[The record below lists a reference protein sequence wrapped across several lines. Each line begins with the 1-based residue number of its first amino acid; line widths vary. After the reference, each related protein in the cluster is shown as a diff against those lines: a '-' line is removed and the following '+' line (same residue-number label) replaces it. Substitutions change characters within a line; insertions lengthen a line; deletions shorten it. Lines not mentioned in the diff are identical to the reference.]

1 MNEKDG
7 QLWRTTEE
15 NIALLNRSAQQAEI
29 NSLKL
34 QNATDRAMLA
44 NQEARRAQLLHLDD
58 EDKIR
63 ELEKENAELRAT
75 LKEWVASQRGLMA
88 LAKALKEEI
97 ESCPNREHHKLA
109 DQKER
114 FLIADDAAEKSY
126 NSNDSEVATKT
137 QIPRHSPT
145 HPVAKERKSL
155 RQQKIDIA
163 KLVDEG
169 RLYLVADHQPA
180 TWKEGFALWL
190 EHAEAGNPQAQ
201 YNVGRC
207 YHSGDGVES
216 DLAKANEWYL
226 KAAEKNDPRT
236 FHNLYML
243 YQNEKFA
250 QYDAAQSEDYL
261 QKAVE
266 LEEPRAIKEAMRLQE
281 KAAQEEA
288 IRVEQERLARIEADK
303 QQKLQDE
310 LRAFKE
316 MKVAAVEIFEEIRE
330 IDTDSSQKIY
340 SALFRLENISPGI
353 ELTIDGDFPV
363 GTTAI
368 TCLDENQR
376 VVLVIRNEDT
386 PLDRQIEAFE
396 FKSES
401 YYLPEPVTIPG
412 TDTIKKKKWWQR

>member
-7 QLWRTTEE
+7 QLRRTTEE

-34 QNATDRAMLA
+34 QNATDRASLA

-63 ELEKENAELRAT
+63 ALEKENAKLRAT
-75 LKEWVASQRGLMA
+75 LKEWAASQRGLMA
-88 LAKALKEEI
+88 LTKALREEV
-97 ESCPNREHHKLA
+97 ESCPNHKHHRLA
-109 DQKER
+109 SLDLRDE
-114 FLIADDAAEKSY
+114 IADKAAETAY
-126 NSNDSEVATKT
+126 NADLPNV
-137 QIPRHSPT
+137 IPAHAPT
-145 HPVAKERKSL
+145 NQNTKERKAL
-155 RQQKIDIA
+155 KQQRFDIA

-250 QYDAAQSEDYL
+250 QYDGAQSQVYL

-266 LEEPRAIKEAMRLQE
+266 LEEPRAMKEAMKQQE

-288 IRVEQERLARIEADK
+288 IRVEQERLAKIEADK
-303 QQKLQDE
+303 QQTLQDE

-316 MKVAAVEIFEEIRE
+316 MKVAAVEIFEEIQE

-340 SALFRLENISPGI
+340 CALFRLENISPGI